1 MFKGMDHLGEKTQ
14 DSFESPDGS
23 CVTLYCHLC
32 ADTTQHLSLKDTAL
46 FVAVDRW
53 TVHRWMK
60 QGIVHG
66 ATLPCGV
73 RVICESSLAEK
84 QRTQMLVQ
92 LLNVLQVRASRPQWT
107 SAGKIDDPRTPRYT
121 CHVGP
126 D

>member
-73 RVICESSLAEK
+73 RVICESSLADTEIHLPRWSGLSLPEIEA
-84 QRTQMLVQ
+84 RTERMNLWAS
-92 LLNVLQVRASRPQWT
+92 LSTSTLTQVT
-107 SAGKIDDPRTPRYT
+107 F
-121 CHVGP
+121 
-126 D
+126 